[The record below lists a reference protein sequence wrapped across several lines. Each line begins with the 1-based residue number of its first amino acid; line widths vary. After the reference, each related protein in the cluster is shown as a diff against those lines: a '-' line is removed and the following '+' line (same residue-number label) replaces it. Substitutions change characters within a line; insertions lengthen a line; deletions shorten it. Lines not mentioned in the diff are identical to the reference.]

1 MKKGLGLSC
10 CIKDESRSLDFGD
23 QKLESNHS
31 MRPVLKVQVVSDRGK
46 GGYKPS
52 GEYWGDERK

>member
-10 CIKDESRSLDFGD
+10 CIKDLDFGD

>member
-10 CIKDESRSLDFGD
+10 CIKDLDFGD
-23 QKLESNHS
+23 KLESNHS